1 MKKKRAVPVYLI
13 ILWIITGIWIMISF
27 LIPYIHPI
35 DLGDTDLINRYA
47 MPSIFGISDSG
58 FLLGADYLGRDIL
71 IRLLYATR
79 TTFVIAFSGLIS
91 SSILG
96 ITMGM
101 LAGVC
106 GGFVDEFIMFLV
118 SLRSCIP
125 GIVIG
130 IAISTVFGS
139 TTFGMWV
146 LITIVYSFG
155 YVRQT
160 RAQVL
165 QVKNEC
171 YIECSRAIGASTFHI
186 IKEHVLRNIA
196 PPLIV
201 IVTGRLSG
209 IILYE
214 SSLSFLGLGIQ
225 APNTSLGVMVNAGRE
240 QMILQWWQAIIPT
253 TVIVFVVLTVT
264 LTGDWL
270 SDKLDPKLKMK
281 S

>member
-1 MKKKRAVPVYLI
+1 MKKKRTVPIYLM
-13 ILWIITGIWIMISF
+13 ILWTITGAWIVVSF

-35 DLGDTDLINRYA
+35 DLGKTDLLNRYA
-47 MPSIFGISDSG
+47 LPSIFGISDSG

-79 TTFVIAFSGLIS
+79 TTFILAFAGLIS
-91 SSILG
+91 SAILG
-96 ITMGM
+96 ITMGI
-101 LAGVC
+101 LAGVF
-106 GGFVDEFIMFLV
+106 GGVVDETIMFIV

-130 IAISTVFGS
+130 IAVNSVVGS
-139 TTFGMWV
+139 STFGMWV
-146 LITIVYSFG
+146 LITLVYSTS

-165 QVKNEC
+165 QVKHES
-171 YIECSRAIGASTFHI
+171 YIECSRAIGASTFRI

-201 IVTGRLSG
+201 VVTGKLSG

-214 SSLSFLGLGIQ
+214 SSLSFLGMGIQ
-225 APNTSLGVMVNAGRE
+225 SPNTSLGVMVNAGRE
-240 QMILQWWQAIIPT
+240 QMILQWWQALIPT
-253 TVIVFVVLTVT
+253 VVIVIVVLTVT
-264 LTGDWL
+264 MTGDWL
-270 SDKLDPKLKMK
+270 TDKLDPKLKMK

>member
-1 MKKKRAVPVYLI
+1 MGKKRTVPVYLL
-13 ILWIITGIWIMISF
+13 ILWAITGTWIIISF

-35 DLGDTDLINRYA
+35 DLGDTDLVNRYA

-79 TTFVIAFSGLIS
+79 TTFMIAFSGLIS
-91 SSILG
+91 SAILG
-96 ITMGM
+96 ITMGIM
-101 LAGVC
+101 AGVF
-106 GGFVDEFIMFLV
+106 GGVIDDLIMFIV

-130 IAISTVFGS
+130 ISVHSIFGTS
-139 TTFGMWV
+139 NLSIWV
-146 LITIVYSFG
+146 LITVVYCTG

-165 QVKNEC
+165 QVKHES
-171 YIECSRAIGASTFHI
+171 YIECSRAIGASTFRI
-186 IKEHVLRNIA
+186 IREHVLRNIA

-201 IVTGRLSG
+201 VVTGRLSG

-253 TVIVFVVLTVT
+253 VVIVLVVLTVT
-264 LTGDWL
+264 MTGDWL
-270 SDKLDPKLKMK
+270 ADKLDPKLKTK

>member
-1 MKKKRAVPVYLI
+1 MKKKRKVPIYLM
-13 ILWIITGIWIMISF
+13 ILWTITGIWVIISF

-79 TTFVIAFSGLIS
+79 TTFMIAFAGLIS
-91 SSILG
+91 SAIIG
-96 ITMGM
+96 ISMGIA
-101 LAGVC
+101 AGVF
-106 GGFVDEFIMFLV
+106 GGIVDEFIMFIV

-130 IAISTVFGS
+130 IAVQTVVGS
-139 TTFGMWV
+139 SMFGMWV
-146 LITIVYSFG
+146 LITLVYCTG

-165 QVKNEC
+165 QVKHES
-171 YIECSRAIGASTFHI
+171 YIECSRSIGASTFRI
-186 IKEHVLRNIA
+186 IIEHVLRNIS
-196 PPLIV
+196 PVLIV

-225 APNTSLGVMVNAGRE
+225 SPQASLGVMLNAGRE
-240 QMILQWWQAIIPT
+240 QMIMQWWQAIIPAV
-253 TVIVFVVLTVT
+253 VIVVIVLTVT
-264 LTGDWL
+264 MTGDWL
-270 SDKLDPKLKMK
+270 SDKLDPKLKLK